1 MANSLTALSPTFW
14 SANAG
19 DKFYKTTFFRAICS
33 FKEEALVKGS
43 GRLVDRPYLSNVVA
57 ENYSKGTAATAQDVT
72 ATQDLLTLDQFYDV
86 LMYFDDVDAM
96 QNKYDTA
103 KLYADEAGLR
113 IGIKFD
119 ANVLYEATNA
129 TSDVDDSDL
138 GGTASYGI
146 SLTIANIDQVFG
158 EVNEQLDSLNI
169 PEEERFFVIT
179 PLFYNKLWQR
189 IAGKDSMLGDKTG
202 ETGMIGTYGSL
213 KLYKSNNITG
223 VARWVPG
230 DALTPDAADTLTI
243 EGVVFTWQTT
253 IGTTAGNVLAVT
265 DMPTSIDNLVALIN
279 NGGVTSDVGVSNVS
293 LSTANQRAVQNWVAV
308 DGATYVTIYVKG
320 TPSLTVAS
328 SDTADVWTAAY
339 TSQVCLA
346 GRKGAIN
353 AAIQTR
359 NNGIVDTAIASTV
372 SAGKRGVNVMPLLV
386 GGVKTFYND
395 KDALVKVLIRSNS

>member
-1 MANSLTALSPTFW
+1 MTQSLTALSPTFW

-43 GRLVDRPYLSNVVA
+43 GRIVDRPYLSDIVA
-57 ENYSKGTAATAQDVT
+57 ESYVKGTAATAQDAT
-72 ATQDLLTLDQFYDV
+72 ATTDPLTLDQFYDV
-86 LMYFDDVDAM
+86 LMYFDDVDVM

-113 IGIKFD
+113 IGVKFD
-119 ANVLYEATNA
+119 AHVLYEAINA
-129 TSDVDDSDL
+129 NSAVDDADM
-138 GGTASYGI
+138 GGTSNYGI
-146 SLTIANIDQVFG
+146 SLGLTNIDQTFG
-158 EVNEQLDSLNI
+158 EINEALDSLNV
-169 PEEERFFVIT
+169 PEEERFLVLT

-189 IAGKDSMLGDKTG
+189 IAGKDSMLGDRSG

-213 KLYKSNNITG
+213 KLYKSNNVTG
-223 VARWVPG
+223 TARWTPG
-230 DALTPDAADTLTI
+230 DALTPTDGETLTI
-243 EGVVFTWQTT
+243 EGITFTWKTT
-253 IGTTAGNVLAVT
+253 IGATAGNVLAVT

-279 NGGVTSDVGVSNVS
+279 NGGATSDAGVSNVS

-320 TPSLTVAS
+320 TPSLTVTGS
-328 SDTADVWTAAY
+328 QTADTWDAEY

-359 NNGIVDTAIASTV
+359 GNGIIDTAMASTV
-372 SAGKRGVNVMPLLV
+372 SAGKRGINVMPLLV
-386 GGVKTFYND
+386 GGVKTFNND
-395 KDALVKVLIRSNS
+395 KNALVKVLIRSNS

>member
-1 MANSLTALSPTFW
+1 MS
-14 SANAG
+14 
-19 DKFYKTTFFRAICS
+19 D
-33 FKEEALVKGS
+33 
-43 GRLVDRPYLSNVVA
+43 VVA
-57 ENYSKGTAATAQDVT
+57 EAYVKGTAATAQDMT
-72 ATQDLLTLDQFYDV
+72 ATTDKLTLDQFYDV
-86 LMYFDDVDAM
+86 LMYFDDVDEM

-113 IGIKFD
+113 IGIKYD
-119 ANVLYEATNA
+119 SHVLYEATNA
-129 TSDVDDSDL
+129 TSDIDDSDL

-146 SLTIANIDQVFG
+146 SLTLANVDQVFG
-158 EVNEQLDSLNI
+158 EVNEALDSLNV

-202 ETGMIGTYGSL
+202 ETGNIGTYGSL

-223 VARWVPG
+223 VARWTPG
-230 DALTPDAADTLTI
+230 DALTPTAAETLTI
-243 EGVVFTWQTT
+243 EGIVFTWQTT
-253 IGTTAGNVLAVT
+253 IGTTAGNVLAAT

-279 NGGVTSDVGVSNVS
+279 NGGATSDVGVSNVS

-308 DGATYVTIYVKG
+308 DGATYVEIYVKG
-320 TPSLTVAS
+320 TPSLTVAGS
-328 SDTADVWTAAY
+328 QTADVWTAAY

-359 NNGIVDTAIASTV
+359 GNGIVDTAIASTV

-386 GGVKTFYND
+386 GGVKTFNND
-395 KDALVKVLIRSNS
+395 KNALVKVLIRSNS